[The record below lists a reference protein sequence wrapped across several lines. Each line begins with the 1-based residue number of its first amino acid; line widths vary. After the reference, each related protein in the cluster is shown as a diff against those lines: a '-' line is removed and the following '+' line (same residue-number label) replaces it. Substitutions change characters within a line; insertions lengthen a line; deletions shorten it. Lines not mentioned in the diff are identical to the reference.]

1 MLLNEDITTA
11 AQLLGKALR
20 KDSYL
25 RDYLEAVERL
35 KADSE
40 ASELEARLYRLFE
53 QLTARQQAGERLSR
67 EEVDSFY
74 ALRNQVQAN
83 QLVAERDSFLQGL
96 KPYLAE
102 IADEISGMLGVDYT
116 ELAKANQ

>member
-25 RDYLEAVERL
+25 RDYLEAVERF
-35 KADSE
+35 KADPE
-40 ASELEARLYRLFE
+40 ASELEARLYRLFD
-53 QLTARQQAGERLSR
+53 QLTARQQAGDQLTRQ
-67 EEVDSFY
+67 EVDGFY
-74 ALRNQVQAN
+74 ALRNQVGVN
-83 QLVAERDSFLQGL
+83 PRVAERDSFLQTL

-102 IADEISGMLGVDYT
+102 IADEISGMLGVEYT
-116 ELAKANQ
+116 ELARANQ